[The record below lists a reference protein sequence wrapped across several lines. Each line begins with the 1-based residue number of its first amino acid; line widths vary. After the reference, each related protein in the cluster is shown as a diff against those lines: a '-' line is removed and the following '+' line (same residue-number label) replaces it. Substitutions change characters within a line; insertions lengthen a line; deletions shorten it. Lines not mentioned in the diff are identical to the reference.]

1 MTDIV
6 TLTWQDNPVRTEI
19 GDDGQTVVIAIDVCR
34 AIGVRSPERAYAR
47 LDPEDKVMRTTH
59 DLNGKPQEHL
69 AVTESGLYTLI
80 LQSKKPEAKAFRRWI
95 TSEVLPSIRK
105 TGRYALNQDP
115 ILAMLDSARQTR
127 LAQIEP
133 KPRSCEA
140 ASPTCWS
147 RTRSLRHAIS
157 WPRRRPSSLPV
168 GGATGHGMRAGR
180 TRPRCGR

>member
-34 AIGVRSPERAYAR
+34 AIGIRSPERAYAR
-47 LDPEDKVMRTTH
+47 LDPEDKVMRITH

-95 TSEVLPSIRK
+95 TKVGF
-105 TGRYALNQDP
+105 TGRTP
-115 ILAMLDSARQTR
+115 
-127 LAQIEP
+127 
-133 KPRSCEA
+133 
-140 ASPTCWS
+140 
-147 RTRSLRHAIS
+147 
-157 WPRRRPSSLPV
+157 
-168 GGATGHGMRAGR
+168 
-180 TRPRCGR
+180 